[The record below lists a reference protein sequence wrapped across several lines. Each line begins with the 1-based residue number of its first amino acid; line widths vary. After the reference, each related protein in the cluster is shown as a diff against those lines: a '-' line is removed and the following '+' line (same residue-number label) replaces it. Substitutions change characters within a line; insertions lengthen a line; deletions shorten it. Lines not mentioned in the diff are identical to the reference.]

1 MDKSYLGIAALVA
14 AIIAILVGI
23 FAYME
28 GSKALRKAGEAQIA
42 AADARPSDEEIA
54 EQAHK
59 AVSAELIATREK
71 VLKLVAEIDK
81 RIKELEKQAA
91 RVDILAEAK
100 KVATANAE
108 RSSNEIFRQAR
119 DLQKEMRAGDV
130 EAVNELKRIEAEI
143 KKELEETRAMLKR
156 KVDRWQESGVL

>member
-1 MDKSYLGIAALVA
+1 MDKSHLGIAALVA
-14 AIIAILVGI
+14 AIIAVLIGV

-42 AADARPSDEEIA
+42 ADNARPSDEEIA
-54 EQAHK
+54 EQARK
-59 AVSAELIATREK
+59 AVSTQLIATREK
-71 VLKLVAEIDK
+71 VLQLVAEIDK

-108 RSSNEIFRQAR
+108 QSSNEMFRQAR
-119 DLQKEMRAGDV
+119 DLRKEMRAADV
-130 EAVNELKRIEAEI
+130 EAVNELKRIEAEV